1 MGTKLRPGSRVDG
14 RLRAVIDPRL
24 ARALHVQTLHREQ
37 LAPEH
42 EPHVLFQASTIGALL
57 EGAYDGDVTFAEL
70 AEHGD
75 LGLGTLNALDG
86 EMIALDGR
94 FHRADVAGRTAEI
107 EPDALTPFAVVVPF
121 APAVELSLDAPLDH
135 AALLAALDGAL
146 PPGAAAC
153 AVRVDG
159 DFELVR
165 ARSVPRQEPPYK
177 PLTEVAAEQHVFE
190 LEDLCG
196 SLVGFRFP
204 EYSGALEVSGF
215 HLHFI
220 SDDRRRGGHVLDCR
234 TRAVTARLD
243 PVTDLHVELP
253 PGVDLSEPHLDLGV
267 QEAVRRV
274 ERQG

>member
-1 MGTKLRPGSRVDG
+1 M
-14 RLRAVIDPRL
+14 IDERL
-24 ARALHVQTLHREQ
+24 ARALHVQTIRHAR

-94 FHRADVAGRTAEI
+94 FYRADVDGHTAEI
-107 EPDALTPFAVVVPF
+107 DPEALTPFAVVAPF
-121 APAVELSLDAPLDH
+121 APTVEVSLAGPLDQSSF
-135 AALLAALDGAL
+135 LATLDRAL
-146 PPGAAAC
+146 PEDAAAC
-153 AVRVDG
+153 ALRVDG

-165 ARSVPRQEPPYK
+165 ARSVPRQNPPYK
-177 PLTEVAAEQHVFE
+177 RLTEVVAEQHVSEFHNVS
-190 LEDLCG
+190 G
-196 SLVGFRFP
+196 TLVGFRFP
-204 EYSGALEVSGF
+204 EYSGTVEISGF

-234 TRAVTARLD
+234 VRAGTARLD
-243 PVTDLHVELP
+243 PSTDLHLELP
-253 PGVDLSEPHLDLGV
+253 LGVDLSEPHLDLTAE
-267 QEAVRRV
+267 EAMQRV